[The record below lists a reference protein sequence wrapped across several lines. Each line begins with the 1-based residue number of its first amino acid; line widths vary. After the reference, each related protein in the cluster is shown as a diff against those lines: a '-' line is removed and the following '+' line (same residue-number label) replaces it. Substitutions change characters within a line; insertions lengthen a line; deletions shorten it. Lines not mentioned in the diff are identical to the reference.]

1 MKKSV
6 WAWALID
13 WGNSAFATTVMAGFF
28 PIFFKTYWAS
38 GMDEVQSTYLLGLGN
53 SMASL
58 TFALIAPMLGAW
70 ADMRSRKKLF
80 LGSFTVLGA
89 LCSLGL
95 AAISSGEASV
105 AIAVYAMA
113 SVGFAGS
120 SMFCDALLMDIA
132 EEKDFDWISGVGYA
146 TGYLGGGVL
155 FAINVAM
162 TLKPDWFGLSSAAE
176 AVKISFVTVGV
187 WWFAFTLPALFYIE
201 EKSLTQKKT
210 YGETLKKS
218 LVSLKQTLKESLN
231 NRNLALFFISYFLYI
246 DGVNTTI
253 KMAVDYGLSI
263 GFDSKDLI
271 AALLIVQFVG
281 FPAAVL
287 FGWLGEKWDAKKSI
301 LLGLFVYVGVTL
313 WATQMRNPIEFYG
326 LAMAIGLV
334 QGGVQALSR
343 SFFARLTPKEKTA
356 EYFGLFNM
364 VGKFSTVLGP
374 WAVGVTAV
382 LTGSSRLSLLA
393 ILAFFFI
400 GGAGL
405 FFVKERPEN
414 SRG

>member
-28 PIFFKTYWAS
+28 PIFFKTYWAA
-38 GMDEVQSTYLLGLGN
+38 GLGDVQSTYLLGFGN

-58 TFALIAPMLGAW
+58 LFAMMAPLIGAW
-70 ADMRSRKKLF
+70 ADIRARKKLF
-80 LGSFTVLGA
+80 LGGFTVLGA
-89 LCSLGL
+89 ICSLGL
-95 AAISSGEASV
+95 AAISSGEAGV
-105 AIAVYAMA
+105 AIAVYALA

-132 EEKDFDWISGVGYA
+132 EEKDFDWISGIGYA
-146 TGYLGGGVL
+146 TGYLGGGIL
-155 FAINVAM
+155 FAVNVAM
-162 TLKPDWFGLSSAAE
+162 TLKPEFFGLSSAAD
-176 AVKISFVTVGV
+176 AVKISFISVGA
-187 WWFAFTLPALFYIE
+187 WWLIFTFPALIYIRE
-201 EKSLTQKKT
+201 RSVKVQKS
-210 YGETLKKS
+210 YPEALKNSFSS
-218 LVSLKQTLKESLN
+218 LSKTLKECFN

-263 GFDSKDLI
+263 GFESKDLI
-271 AALLIVQFVG
+271 TALLIVQFVG

-301 LLGLFVYVGVTL
+301 LLGLLVYVGTTV
-313 WATQMRNPIEFYG
+313 WATQMRSPSEFYG
-326 LAMAIGLV
+326 LAMMIGLV

-343 SFFARLTPKEKTA
+343 SFFARLTPKDKTA

-374 WAVGVTAV
+374 WAVGATAV
-382 LTGSSRLSLLA
+382 LTGSSRMSLLA

-405 FFVKERPEN
+405 VFVREK
-414 SRG
+414 SGS

>member
-28 PIFFKTYWAS
+28 PIFFKTYWAA
-38 GMDEVQSTYLLGLGN
+38 GMDDVQSTYLLGVGN
-53 SMASL
+53 SLASL
-58 TFALIAPMLGAW
+58 VFAMIAPLVGAW
-70 ADMRSRKKLF
+70 ADIRARKKLF
-80 LGSFTVLGA
+80 LGGFTVLGS

-105 AIAVYAMA
+105 AIAVYALA
-113 SVGFAGS
+113 SIGFAGS

-155 FAINVAM
+155 FAVNVAM
-162 TLKPDWFGLSSAAE
+162 TLKPEFFGLSSAAE
-176 AVKISFVTVGV
+176 AVKISFLSVGA
-187 WWFAFTLPALFYIE
+187 WWLLFTFPALIYIRE
-201 EKSLTQKKT
+201 KPVPIRKSYPEALQKSLS
-210 YGETLKKS
+210 S
-218 LVSLKQTLKESLN
+218 LSQTLRECLS

-263 GFDSKDLI
+263 GFESKDLI

-301 LLGLFVYVGVTL
+301 LLGLLVYVGTTI
-313 WATQMRNPIEFYG
+313 WATQMRSPAEFYG
-326 LAMAIGLV
+326 LAMMVGLV

-343 SFFARLTPKEKTA
+343 SFFARLTPKDKTA

-374 WAVGVTAV
+374 WAVGATAV

-405 FFVKERPEN
+405 IFVKERQTN
-414 SRG
+414 

>member
-28 PIFFKTYWAS
+28 PIFFKTYWAA
-38 GMDEVQSTYLLGLGN
+38 GMDEVQSTYLLGVGN
-53 SMASL
+53 SLASL
-58 TFALIAPMLGAW
+58 VFAMIAPLVGAW
-70 ADMRSRKKLF
+70 ADIRARKKLF
-80 LGSFTVLGA
+80 LGGFTVLGS

-105 AIAVYAMA
+105 AIAVYALA

-155 FAINVAM
+155 FAVNVAM
-162 TLKPDWFGLSSAAE
+162 TLKPEFFGLSSAAE
-176 AVKISFVTVGV
+176 AVKISFLSVGA
-187 WWFAFTLPALFYIE
+187 WWLLFTFPALIYIR
-201 EKSLTQKKT
+201 EKSVSARKT
-210 YGETLKKS
+210 YPDALKNS
-218 LVSLKQTLKESLN
+218 LSSLSQTLKECLN
-231 NRNLALFFISYFLYI
+231 NHNLALFFISYFLYI

-263 GFDSKDLI
+263 GFESKDLI
-271 AALLIVQFVG
+271 TALLIVQFVG

-301 LLGLFVYVGVTL
+301 LLGLLVYVGTTI
-313 WATQMRNPIEFYG
+313 WATQMRSPAEFYG
-326 LAMAIGLV
+326 LAMMIGLV

-343 SFFARLTPKEKTA
+343 SFFARLTPQDKTA

-374 WAVGVTAV
+374 WAVGATAV

-405 FFVKERPEN
+405 IFVKERQTN
-414 SRG
+414 